1 MCCKGFW
8 KRIVSFGLTLSLGL
22 IIAAIWQSANSADK
36 TQTVEKAVYVNEVP
50 PRSWVCNRNNYS
62 KDLSEKPAKPVG
74 PTEGVKVLSKPRA
87 IYTDAARANFTQGK
101 VVLRA
106 TFSKNGTIGAV
117 SVISGLPDGLTEQA
131 IEAVKGIKFEPA
143 MRDGVPYSVTKP
155 VEYTFTIF

>member
-1 MCCKGFW
+1 
-8 KRIVSFGLTLSLGL
+8 
-22 IIAAIWQSANSADK
+22 
-36 TQTVEKAVYVNEVP
+36 
-50 PRSWVCNRNNYS
+50 
-62 KDLSEKPAKPVG
+62 
-74 PTEGVKVLSKPRA
+74 
-87 IYTDAARANFTQGK
+87 
-101 VVLRA
+101 LRA